1 MKVFR
6 AVNEKQVK
14 PLSPAH
20 HALIHIE
27 SFSEAAQR
35 TQACATLSIGS
46 FYCSSWFRFNL
57 PICRGITLSFTNV
70 FFVTKEGP
78 KKKISWHTRVNFGP
92 PAQNTPPPKP
102 PFLTSHTNKKGVN
115 LLRIQAAICLHV
127 SHAKYCN
134 TWRATGQ
141 KPVCPR
147 SCTDHLFSAQIQ
159 PKSLPKH
166 FFPIIMQLMLNAMRK
181 LQIWN
186 QLLLICLNTPPRP
199 TWGHSVHFMTRH
211 PDPLL

>member
-115 LLRIQAAICLHV
+115 LLRIQAAICLP
-127 SHAKYCN
+127 SIAI
-134 TWRATGQ
+134 
-141 KPVCPR
+141 P
-147 SCTDHLFSAQIQ
+147 D
-159 PKSLPKH
+159 
-166 FFPIIMQLMLNAMRK
+166 K
-181 LQIWN
+181 LQGKNWFAT
-186 QLLLICLNTPPRP
+186 LSHWPPVQCTNP
-199 TWGHSVHFMTRH
+199 AKTFAKALFYNHATYA
-211 PDPLL
+211 